1 MMFRCTIDS
10 DHFSDPNVDVSTVV
24 SGQQYVLRPVK
35 ADVKAEHDARGCPPR
50 SEGPNAIHKSQAL
63 FHISTASG
71 LFTKCLNNK
80 YIVVILSQGGLG
92 VVYFAPVGFLR
103 SQS

>member
-1 MMFRCTIDS
+1 MFRCTIDS

-50 SEGPNAIHKSQAL
+50 SEGANAIHISQAL
-63 FHISTASG
+63 FHISFASG
-71 LFTKCLNNK
+71 LFKKCLNNK
-80 YIVVILSQGGLG
+80 HIIVIESGWSWGCL
-92 VVYFAPVGFLR
+92 FCP
-103 SQS
+103 

>member
-50 SEGPNAIHKSQAL
+50 SEGANASQAL

-71 LFTKCLNNK
+71 LFTKCLN
-80 YIVVILSQGGLG
+80 ILS
-92 VVYFAPVGFLR
+92 Y
-103 SQS
+103 